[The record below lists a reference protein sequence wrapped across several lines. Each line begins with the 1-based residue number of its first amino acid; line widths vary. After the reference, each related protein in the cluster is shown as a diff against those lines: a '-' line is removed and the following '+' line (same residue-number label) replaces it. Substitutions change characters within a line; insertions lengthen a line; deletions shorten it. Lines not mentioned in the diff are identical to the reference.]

1 MPLGEGG
8 TRRSQTPFTAGLCMS
23 VPTAVA
29 PSQRY
34 WDPPIAFPWV
44 PIGPFLDVS
53 WIPHVGH
60 AAGRVGA
67 WACPPAG
74 AAHPRGAS
82 RSPCRARPCG
92 TWPGPS
98 CLRRFPGYLAA
109 VQPVLGELCSSVA
122 PRAPRRR
129 AYCGRTARLAR
140 QTRAG
145 WKRAGRQHGLEDER
159 ACAAR
164 RCTSSAERRGDGP
177 SGLTVRGC

>member
-1 MPLGEGG
+1 
-8 TRRSQTPFTAGLCMS
+8 MS

-74 AAHPRGAS
+74 AAHPRGVS

-122 PRAPRRR
+122 PGLLVA
-129 AYCGRTARLAR
+129 ARTAAELPDWPGKRELGGNGLGGSMASKTNAPARLGDAP
-140 QTRAG
+140 APLSEE
-145 WKRAGRQHGLEDER
+145 AMGRQ
-159 ACAAR
+159 A
-164 RCTSSAERRGDGP
+164 
-177 SGLTVRGC
+177 